1 MSACS
6 CEASP
11 EAPTETEEV
20 VEAEKSE
27 ALEEPVMESDL
38 DKADELY
45 KDMEATLGKLKEIM
59 AYLEEMKDEKMDHE
73 EKAEHEE
80 EEEEEEE
87 EEKMDHE
94 EKMEDEEKAEHEEE
108 EEEEDEEEKMDH
120 KKKDTIDELH
130 KSLTTLKKYGI
141 NVYSGSRKTPAPSK
155 IDAPAVDEETNWFN
169 FSKSLD
175 EVAHMKG
182 EETRI

>member
-11 EAPTETEEV
+11 EAPTEEM

-38 DKADELY
+38 DKSEELY

-87 EEKMDHE
+87 EKMDHE
-94 EKMEDEEKAEHEEE
+94 EKMEEEKAEHEEE

-141 NVYSGSRKTPAPSK
+141 NVYSGSRKTPAPKK
-155 IDAPAVDEETNWFN
+155 IDTPAVTEKTNWFN

-182 EETRI
+182 EETRL

>member
-11 EAPTETEEV
+11 EAPTEEM

-87 EEKMDHE
+87 EKMDHE
-94 EKMEDEEKAEHEEE
+94 EKMEEEKAEHEEE

-141 NVYSGSRKTPAPSK
+141 NVYSGSRKTPAPNK
-155 IDAPAVDEETNWFN
+155 IDTPAVDEKTDWFN

-175 EVAHMKG
+175 EVAYMKG
-182 EETRI
+182 EETKI